1 MIAHLFNIRS
11 ERIQIVVLLD
21 SEIGNLSIFIDIKT
35 GMFKGL
41 LGAGYLAAIYG
52 NEHLTCLCRFNHS
65 ADMASDACQAEKFAY
80 ACLS

>member
-1 MIAHLFNIRS
+1 VI
-11 ERIQIVVLLD
+11 LLNAQFSD
-21 SEIGNLSIFIDIKT
+21 LNIFIDIKT

-65 ADMASDACQAEKFAY
+65 ADMASDACQEKKFANST
-80 ACLS
+80 LS